1 MMQSQKQKA
10 MRRAES
16 LSLKEE
22 RDEIRHPKMVAGMR
36 LVAYTVSMMVFGM
49 ICSALGPSIPWLAE
63 NAEVSPETLGYLP
76 AAQAVMCIIS
86 GLASSV
92 VALLPRRFHHRLLC
106 LLTLWLAGFF
116 AVLPLASS
124 SIYALVV
131 VYALQVLPRPRIGQ
145 MTNLLVSQ
153 LFEDPS
159 ISSAAQSLNQ
169 GGFALGCVSMV
180 LLEQYGSEAFGGAA
194 VFYMAG
200 GFTALS
206 AFLFLVLPRLEDD
219 LVEKDIE
226 SNQPSQPKQSL
237 SISAFS
243 IAAAGLGVLAVGV
256 EVACGT
262 WLITAMTQMGFDS
275 SVSSSSTVVFWIL
288 FAMSRLVLAPLFCKI
303 FRPKASSVVIVG
315 ATFSAVGCIPA
326 AIWPQEISA
335 ILVGVA
341 GVALGAGPSYSMIIS
356 MAKERRST
364 GLNSIDSAMFSIAS
378 SLGAGGVPFLMSR
391 VLRVFGSDGFF
402 PTLLSMSFVLVV
414 MTIILARSP
423 KTPTQSTESTA
434 SESTC
439 SGDEAS
445 QSHESEESEES
456 EESVVPVVPVV
467 PGIIWTYWEQGWQ
480 HAPALCQACAKSW
493 EVTNPEL
500 EMRKISAADIPE
512 LVPELSQWKRFWELP
527 AAQRSDLLRLAILE
541 KFGGI
546 WVDATLFSS
555 APIMPWLEGLKAQ
568 QSRKAGQ
575 TEEEAD
581 RPDFFFVFDRSD
593 SKSWPY
599 DPFLQCEL
607 LISSWFIASTAK
619 HQLTSQW
626 LTSLRKEVLKS
637 QVHYF
642 VIHNTFRDILEDAK
656 MLELFNQMPKVSARH
671 PHLLEFEVGFA
682 TCAAEGPRSLL
693 QTSLSAAPMQK
704 LTHKVLQQN
713 FLMALVNPC
722 LEEGTMFNTLLSLN
736 GNAKDFIPCLSFS
749 NTFRANAE
757 LISEEQE
764 QRSKV
769 HSSWQ
774 IFVHVPTRQ

>member
-1 MMQSQKQKA
+1 
-10 MRRAES
+10 
-16 LSLKEE
+16 
-22 RDEIRHPKMVAGMR
+22 MVAGLR

-92 VALLPRRFHHRLLC
+92 VALLPRRFHHLLLC

-116 AVLPLASS
+116 ALLPLASR
-124 SIYALVV
+124 SIYVLVL
-131 VYALQVLPRPRIGQ
+131 VYALQVLPRPWIGQ

-153 LFEDPS
+153 LYEEPS

-219 LVEKDIE
+219 FGEKEVSDDG
-226 SNQPSQPKQSL
+226 QPSKVVG
-237 SISAFS
+237 ISWFS
-243 IAAAGLGVLAVGV
+243 VGAAGLGVLAVGV

-262 WLITAMTQMGFDS
+262 WLITAMTQEGYDS
-275 SVSSSSTVVFWIL
+275 SVSSSCCVVFWIL
-288 FAMSRLVLAPLFCKI
+288 FAMSRLVIAPVFCKL
-303 FRPKASSVVIVG
+303 FKPKASRVVILG

-326 AIWPQEISA
+326 AVWPQEISA

-356 MAKERRST
+356 MAKERRSA
-364 GLNSIDSAMFSIAS
+364 LNSIDSAMFSIAS
-378 SLGAGGVPFLMSR
+378 SLGAGGVPFMMSR
-391 VLRVFGSDGFF
+391 VLRLFGSAGFF
-402 PTLLSMSFVLVV
+402 PTLLIMSSVLVV
-414 MTIILARSP
+414 MTAILARIP
-423 KTPTQSTESTA
+423 KPVAPEVTESCQQELA
-434 SESTC
+434 
-439 SGDEAS
+439 
-445 QSHESEESEES
+445 ESEKT
-456 EESVVPVVPVV
+456 VV

-480 HAPALCQACAKSW
+480 HAPSLCQACAKSW

-500 EMRKISAADIPE
+500 EIRKISAADIPD
-512 LVPELSQWKRFWELP
+512 LVPEMSQWKRFWELP
-527 AAQRSDLLRLAILE
+527 AAQRSDLLRLAVLE

-555 APIMPWLEGLKAQ
+555 GPIMPWLEGLKA
-568 QSRKAGQ
+568 KELEGEAGDKSNKND
-575 TEEEAD
+575 E
-581 RPDFFFVFDRSD
+581 FFFVFDRSD
-593 SKSWPY
+593 SASWAY

-626 LTSLRKEVLKS
+626 LSSLRKEVLKTTVS
-637 QVHYF
+637 YF
-642 VIHNTFRDILEDAK
+642 AIHNTFKDILGDAK
-656 MLELFNQMPKVSARH
+656 MWELFKQIPKVSARH
-671 PHLLEFEVGFA
+671 PHLLEFELGFA
-682 TCAAEGPRSLL
+682 TCAAQEPLSLL
-693 QTSLSAAPMQK
+693 QSSLAAAPMQK
-704 LTHKVLQQN
+704 LSHKVLQQN
-713 FLMALVNPC
+713 FLLALVNPC
-722 LEEGTMFNTLLSLN
+722 LEDSTMLKTLFSLH
-736 GNAKDFIPCLSFS
+736 GKVSDFIPCLGF
-749 NTFRANAE
+749 NKTRDNAE
-757 LISEEQE
+757 LISEEKALK
-764 QRSKV
+764 SKV

-774 IFVHVPTRQ
+774 LFVQCPTDALIQAKASKIFG

>member
-1 MMQSQKQKA
+1 MESQKQKA

-131 VYALQVLPRPRIGQ
+131 VYALQVLPRPWIGQ

-364 GLNSIDSAMFSIAS
+364 GLNSIDSAMFFHCLFPRRWRSAFPDES
-378 SLGAGGVPFLMSR
+378 SPSCLWIWRLLPDLAEHVRCPGGHDHHPGQKCQKSQDAHTVYGVHRVGVHGVHLQWWSKPQPRVRRVRRVSGARGARGARDHLDLLGTRMAACSCFVPGLRQELGGHKSRTRDAEDLSGRYPWIGPRAESMETILGASCCTAIRSFEIGY
-391 VLRVFGSDGFF
+391 FGEVRWHLGWCH
-402 PTLLSMSFVLVV
+402 TL
-414 MTIILARSP
+414 
-423 KTPTQSTESTA
+423 
-434 SESTC
+434 
-439 SGDEAS
+439 
-445 QSHESEESEES
+445 
-456 EESVVPVVPVV
+456 
-467 PGIIWTYWEQGWQ
+467 
-480 HAPALCQACAKSW
+480 
-493 EVTNPEL
+493 
-500 EMRKISAADIPE
+500 
-512 LVPELSQWKRFWELP
+512 
-527 AAQRSDLLRLAILE
+527 
-541 KFGGI
+541 
-546 WVDATLFSS
+546 
-555 APIMPWLEGLKAQ
+555 
-568 QSRKAGQ
+568 
-575 TEEEAD
+575 
-581 RPDFFFVFDRSD
+581 
-593 SKSWPY
+593 
-599 DPFLQCEL
+599 
-607 LISSWFIASTAK
+607 
-619 HQLTSQW
+619 
-626 LTSLRKEVLKS
+626 
-637 QVHYF
+637 
-642 VIHNTFRDILEDAK
+642 
-656 MLELFNQMPKVSARH
+656 
-671 PHLLEFEVGFA
+671 
-682 TCAAEGPRSLL
+682 
-693 QTSLSAAPMQK
+693 
-704 LTHKVLQQN
+704 
-713 FLMALVNPC
+713 
-722 LEEGTMFNTLLSLN
+722 
-736 GNAKDFIPCLSFS
+736 
-749 NTFRANAE
+749 
-757 LISEEQE
+757 
-764 QRSKV
+764 
-769 HSSWQ
+769 
-774 IFVHVPTRQ
+774 